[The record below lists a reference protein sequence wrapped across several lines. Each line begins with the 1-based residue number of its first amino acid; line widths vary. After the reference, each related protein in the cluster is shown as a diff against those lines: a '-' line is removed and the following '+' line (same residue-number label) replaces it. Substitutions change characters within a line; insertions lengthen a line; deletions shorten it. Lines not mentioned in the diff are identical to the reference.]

1 MDAEERL
8 KKVQVRCRILEAD
21 LEVET
26 MRAAKYR
33 NILAP
38 LAGEDSSG
46 VTQPEASRVLH
57 ADKSVLTR
65 PTLPAASVCCPNLYR
80 GCVLMI
86 TWMALSHHQVRR
98 C

>member
-1 MDAEERL
+1 MDAEELL
-8 KKVQVRCRILEAD
+8 KQEQVRCRILEAD

-38 LAGEDSSG
+38 LAGEDGSG

-57 ADKSVLTR
+57 ADRSALTR
-65 PTLPAASVCCPNLYR
+65 PTLPAASVCCPDLYIVDA
-80 GCVLMI
+80 CL
-86 TWMALSHHQVRR
+86 
-98 C
+98 